1 MREDWFY
8 SGPEGRF
15 GPMGLRE
22 LRKTIATHPSG
33 ENLFVWREGFVDWV
47 RVGDVKDVLADMAMT
62 PPPAELAESFD
73 RVNSHLSSLRHM
85 GDARPFDAPRTS
97 FGPRHYDGA
106 YPNADIYPDSYPYDE
121 TGQPPPLGY
130 EISRPTRRRR
140 RSAARV
146 LFGLLVLCLG
156 AGLFYLGITGA
167 IPWSDEV
174 FGIRNRLLNAL
185 PGVVLCL
192 FGLSLMFR
200 K

>member
-15 GPMGLRE
+15 GPISLRE

-33 ENLFVWREGFVDWV
+33 ENLYVWREGFVDWV
-47 RVGDVKDVLADMAMT
+47 RVGDIKDVLADMAMT

-73 RVNSHLSSLRHM
+73 RVNNHLSSLRHM
-85 GDARPFDAPRTS
+85 GDARPFEAPRTS
-97 FGPRHYDGA
+97 YGPRHYDGD
-106 YPNADIYPDSYPYDE
+106 YPNVDIYADTHPYDE
-121 TGQPPPLGY
+121 TGEPPPLGH
-130 EISRPTRRRR
+130 EIRAPARRK
-140 RSAARV
+140 RSAARL

-156 AGLFYLGITGA
+156 GGLFYLGIAGA

-174 FGIRNRLLNAL
+174 FGISSQLINAL